1 MTGDAIKMRIELNTR
16 RAGNSCRWAIVSW
29 CAIAAASP
37 AAQGDLDEIVVN
49 GIRRGDLVL
58 PTTVTSSSAYGM
70 DLGVMDTPRN
80 NTLLSKAQLDALNI
94 QNPGGFSYLTSSSYS
109 D

>member
-1 MTGDAIKMRIELNTR
+1 M
-16 RAGNSCRWAIVSW
+16 
-29 CAIAAASP
+29 
-37 AAQGDLDEIVVN
+37 DEVIIN

-109 D
+109 DAAFGQPSRAAHPWPVCRHVL